1 MSFWERVVGLHARE
15 QVETRRTVPEALHQ
29 ALQGHKAYEAH
40 LKSLEARTAL
50 PTEDVM
56 AEAIRFANRHKE
68 AFYDFIYKGDPLKPG
83 SRGPSADQVS
93 VIVAMMFF
101 LGILIALIVV
111 LMGR

>member
-1 MSFWERVVGLHARE
+1 
-15 QVETRRTVPEALHQ
+15 
-29 ALQGHKAYEAH
+29 
-40 LKSLEARTAL
+40 
-50 PTEDVM
+50 M

-68 AFYDFIYKGDPLKPG
+68 AFHDFIYKGDALKQT

-111 LMGR
+111 LIGR

>member
-1 MSFWERVVGLHARE
+1 MSFWERVAGLHARE
-15 QVETRRTVPEALHQ
+15 QIEGRKSVPEALHA
-29 ALQGHKAYEAH
+29 ALQGHKTYEAH

-68 AFYDFIYKGDPLKPG
+68 AFHDFIYKGDALKQT

-111 LMGR
+111 LIGR

>member
-15 QVETRRTVPEALHQ
+15 QIEARNSAPEALHE
-29 ALQGHKAYEAH
+29 ALQGHKTYEAH
-40 LKSLEARTAL
+40 LRSLEARTAL
-50 PTEDVM
+50 AREDVM
-56 AEAIRFANRHKE
+56 AEAIRFANRHKD
-68 AFYDFIYKGDPLKPG
+68 AFYDFIYKGDALKQTSP
-83 SRGPSADQVS
+83 GPSADQVG